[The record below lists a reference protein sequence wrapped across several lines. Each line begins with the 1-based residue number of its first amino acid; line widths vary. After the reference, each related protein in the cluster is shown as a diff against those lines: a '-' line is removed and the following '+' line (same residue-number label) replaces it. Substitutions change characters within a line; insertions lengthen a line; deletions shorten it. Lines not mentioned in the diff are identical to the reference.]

1 MAVDPVT
8 YEPLTKRIIGAA
20 IEVHRH
26 LGPGLLESV
35 YQECLARE
43 LAAHRLSF
51 VTQQSTRVSYKGVQ
65 LAASFRLDLVVE
77 GLVVVEIKSVTA
89 ISAIHQAQALTY
101 MRIADCPVGLVI
113 NFNVP
118 RLIDGVKRLVNARV
132 GENRGDAGAEET
144 KVRRISG
151 TEDER
156 SRNNFKD

>member
-1 MAVDPVT
+1 MAVDPVI

-51 VTQQSTRVSYKGVQ
+51 VTQQSAPVSYKGVQ

-77 GLVVVEIKSVTA
+77 GLVVVEIKSVAA

-132 GENRGDAGAEET
+132 GENRGDGGAEET
-144 KVRRISG
+144 QVRRISG
-151 TEDER
+151 TEDQR
-156 SRNNFKD
+156 SRNNFND